1 MRSCSS
7 KSPGAWIG
15 PPPSGRWRKQATRA
29 GSSSRLPTPARNS
42 ASRPPAGTFRS
53 SSGTSLNTLVPS
65 VPTGGLLE
73 GCNRRLLFHRL
84 DQPLPHVSNMGA
96 HGLLRFVAV
105 AVFERL
111 QNGIVVV
118 RGGAAR
124 KVIAGAA
131 REPDLILNIL
141 QDGAEVTVVSRL
153 SELRMKQDVLLNVV
167 RLVIRLQQRALPFET
182 LS

>member
-42 ASRPPAGTFRS
+42 AWMPPAEIFRS
-53 SSGTSLNTLVPS
+53 SSGTSRS
-65 VPTGGLLE
+65 GLLQ
-73 GCNRRLLFHRL
+73 GCNWRLLFHRL
-84 DQPLPHVSNMGA
+84 DQPLAHVSNMGA

-118 RGGAAR
+118 RSGTAR

-131 REPDLILNIL
+131 RKPDLILNIL

-153 SELRMKQDVLLNVV
+153 SELRMKQDVFLNVV

>member
-7 KSPGAWIG
+7 NSRGAWIG
-15 PPPSGRWRKQATRA
+15 PPPSGRWRKQATKA
-29 GSSSRLPTPARNS
+29 GSSSKLPTPARNS
-42 ASRPPAGTFRS
+42 AWKPPAGTFRS
-53 SSGTSLNTLVPS
+53 SSGTSLSRLLQ
-65 VPTGGLLE
+65 GL
-73 GCNRRLLFHRL
+73 NRRLLFHRL
-84 DQPLPHVSNMGA
+84 DQPLPHVSNVGA